1 MTIGDRQIGDDQ
13 LLAYVDGKLD
23 DADRAAVE
31 RWLEQH
37 PDKAAEVA
45 HWQRQNEAL
54 LALFPAPAANEPV
67 PARLNPR
74 KLKKTVAAND
84 NFRLGQIAAAM
95 VLVVLGG
102 FIGWTGRDVVTPVEA
117 ASDILID
124 NAVTAHSLFVAE
136 NRHAVEVAATDRD
149 HLVSWLSNRVTTPI
163 TPPDLSAEGFALVG
177 GRLLPTEP
185 GAKAGPAAQLMYENA
200 AAERVTVYIT
210 AALPDKADAYEFT
223 NRASLDAFYWAN
235 DKITCTVVG
244 DLADAEM
251 KLVANKVYQQLTRK
265 PDGTF
270 ETYQRGG

>member
-1 MTIGDRQIGDDQ
+1 MTTLGDRDITEDR

-23 DADRAAVE
+23 EADRAAVE
-31 RWLEQH
+31 RWLEAH
-37 PDKAAEVA
+37 PDKSAEVA

-54 LALFPAPAANEPV
+54 LALFPPAAANESI

-74 KLKKTVAAND
+74 NLKKTVAAND
-84 NFRLGQIAAAM
+84 NFRLGQIAAAL

-102 FIGWTGRDVVTPVEA
+102 AIGWTGRDAVTPVEA

-124 NAVTAHSLFVAE
+124 NAVTAHNLFVAE

-163 TPPDLSAEGFALVG
+163 TPPDLTAEGFALVG
-177 GRLLPTEP
+177 GRLLPTDGSTE
-185 GAKAGPAAQLMYENA
+185 AGPAAQLMYENA

-223 NRASLDAFYWAN
+223 NRSALDAFYWAN

-244 DLADAEM
+244 DLAEAEM
-251 KLVANKVYQQLTRK
+251 KLVANKVYQQLTRR
-265 PDGTF
+265 PDGT
-270 ETYQRGG
+270 ETYRGG